1 MSRPRRNLGVDLLGA
16 AAAPRSDGN
25 MASYEPEADRRTQ
38 SDHVI
43 EHVQVALIDRAPH
56 QKRRVFDHDELAA
69 LAEAIGPDGSKLIHP
84 PTVRRMA
91 NGRYQLVEG
100 ERRLRAAKLN
110 GLSTMRVQIRVMTDE
125 EAEEAGCRENIDR
138 ASLLPWE
145 TCMAYLAIRELA
157 RKRVRENAGAGVV
170 AKMSRKHQR
179 SVIANYLD
187 AGDAVPLSLL
197 LRAGAGTGQDDEI
210 DPLVLSALTLADLLS
225 VAARTSDD
233 ERLERLT
240 ALVTTIRGDRGAA
253 AAATDATGEDAAE
266 AGSGAGSSRAR
277 RPASGP
283 QRAPRTR
290 EDGKHTYDSLMRQ
303 GGFQKCIRAPIG
315 QMRAAE
321 ARKHLDS
328 LASAVAALATRVIA
342 DDADRVVELHAEGA
356 PVKLLVIRA
365 DDERWLEALRGW
377 MASAADATSSGGHA
391 TAIQS
396 ESER

>member
-145 TCMAYLAIRELA
+145 TCMAYLAIREHA

-170 AKMSRKHQR
+170 ADMSRKHKR
-179 SVIANYLD
+179 SVVANYLD
-187 AGDAVPLSLL
+187 AGEAVPLSLL
-197 LRAGAGTGQDDEI
+197 LRAGAGTGQDDEV
-210 DPLVLSALTLADLLS
+210 DPIVLRALTLTDLLS
-225 VAARTSDD
+225 VAALVTDD
-233 ERLERLT
+233 DRLERLT
-240 ALVTTIRGDRGAA
+240 TLVTAIR
-253 AAATDATGEDAAE
+253 
-266 AGSGAGSSRAR
+266 
-277 RPASGP
+277 ASGP
-283 QRAPRTR
+283 AAAGTPEADPDDAERGAGPSRGRQSSGWRERGPRTR
-290 EDGKHTYDSLMRQ
+290 EAGEHSYESLMRQ

-315 QMRAAE
+315 RMRAAE

-328 LASAVAALATRVIA
+328 LAPAVAALATRALTENA
-342 DDADRVVELHAEGA
+342 DPIIDLRAEGA
-356 PVKLLVIRA
+356 PVKLLAIQA
-365 DDERWLEALRGW
+365 DDGRWLDALRAW
-377 MASAADATSSGGHA
+377 LSSADAAALSG
-391 TAIQS
+391 
-396 ESER
+396 